1 MTTSRKFCLDKCSF
15 DADAKITETAE
26 YLTVEPVTFIREG
39 IYPYDDGLAFKP
51 GTELAAAVDASG
63 DLRILWDHPAE
74 RVVTSHK
81 QVKGFAQGI
90 HAEKDSQGIKIKGSM
105 TFHKKTMTADQ
116 VELIRSKI
124 RRDVSLAFYYTEDRT
139 PGSWNGKRYDYKQ
152 QEFLFDHVAS
162 VDHGRCAY
170 PMCGIG
176 VDASRVKKPMS
187 VKVGTDPYPN
197 EHSCRLRPP
206 GDFQENSFR
215 RIRQGRISII
225 IGRLKGK
232 TTTTA
237 QAIRYPKARWSA
249 EAARSDC
256 RSKGGSFEAATSDQ
270 AGKEADYFADRL
282 NPVDVNYRMATPDG
296 DNCGECVFLHRD
308 VNSCQLVEGE
318 ISANMV
324 CDEFIGRPTI
334 EHIVRSIQGTASA
347 SEEEEEEDPDA
358 DIHGDSLGKFVREIR
373 NLPLLDL
380 VNMHRRM
387 HKPQAAE
394 SNGNAHEAV
403 LRELSS
409 RRRRSETL
417 KNL

>member
-1 MTTSRKFCLDKCSF
+1 MTTSRKFCIDKATF
-15 DADAKITETAE
+15 DADAKVTETAE
-26 YLTVEPVTFIREG
+26 FLTVDPVTFIREG
-39 IYPYDDGLAFKP
+39 VYPYDDGLAFKP
-51 GTELAAAVDASG
+51 GTELAAAVESSG

-90 HAEKDSQGIKIKGSM
+90 HAEKDNHGVKIKGSM
-105 TFHKKTMTADQ
+105 SFYKKRMTTDQ

-139 PGSWNGKRYDYKQ
+139 PGTWNGKRYDYKQ
-152 QEFLFDHVAS
+152 QDFLFDHVAS
-162 VDHGRCAY
+162 VDHGRCPY
-170 PMCGIG
+170 PICGIG
-176 VDASRVKKPMS
+176 VDASKVEKPMS
-187 VKVGTDPYPN
+187 LKIGTDPYPN
-197 EHSCRLRPP
+197 EHSCRLRSP
-206 GDFQENSFR
+206 GDFKENSFR
-215 RIRQGRISII
+215 RIKQGRISII

-237 QAIRYPKARWSA
+237 QAIRYSKARWSA

-256 RSKGGSFEAATSDQ
+256 RSKGGTFEAASGDKGST
-270 AGKEADYFADRL
+270 EDYFEDRL
-282 NPVDVNYRMATPDG
+282 KPTDVNYRIAAPDG

-324 CDEFIGRPTI
+324 CDEFTGRPTI
-334 EHIVRSIQGTASA
+334 EHIVRSIQGAGDE
-347 SEEEEEEDPDA
+347 EEEEEEDPDV
-358 DIHGDSLGKFVREIR
+358 DLHGDSLGKFVKEIR
-373 NLPLLDL
+373 NLPILEL

-387 HKPQAAE
+387 HSKAAH
-394 SNGNAHEAV
+394 SNGNIHEAV
-403 LRELSS
+403 LRELNS